1 MSGCQRRG
9 RRLLTGVALSCDVMM
24 AADLTRVLNVTD
36 SKVHVT
42 RTLPQLKN
50 QTSVP
55 SQC

>member
-1 MSGCQRRG
+1 M
-9 RRLLTGVALSCDVMM
+9 GVALSCDVMM